1 MRLKKREVTDKKVL
15 GEILEECDVVRIG
28 AVDEEGMFIVPV
40 NFGYDFDTGE
50 ETTRLVLY
58 FHGAAEG
65 RKAEAFALN
74 PDVAVEM
81 DCCPELITGNY
92 TCSYSYAYR
101 SIMGKGR
108 VSRITSDEEKHMLF
122 PGSWSMRLR
131 MQTLFSAEKCWRE
144 QRCSESMSY
153 ISPAKSGRRRDD
165 NRFLFRAVNFAQR
178 DESIHVLR

>member
-1 MRLKKREVTDKKVL
+1 M
-15 GEILEECDVVRIG
+15 VRIG

-81 DCCPELITGNY
+81 DCCHELITGNY

-108 VSRITSDEEKHMLF
+108 VSRITSDEEKQYAPDAGIVFRREMLD
-122 PGSWSMRLR
+122 R
-131 MQTLFSAEKCWRE
+131 TAV
-144 QRCSESMSY
+144 
-153 ISPAKSGRRRDD
+153 
-165 NRFLFRAVNFAQR
+165 FRIDVVHFTGKER
-178 DESIHVLR
+178 KKKG

>member
-1 MRLKKREVTDKKVL
+1 MRAMRLKKREVTDKKVL

-81 DCCPELITGNY
+81 DCCHELITGNY

-101 SIMGKGR
+101 SIMGTGTVRELTEKQEKIHGLI
-108 VSRITSDEEKHMLF
+108 RIMQHMA
-122 PGSWSMRLR
+122 PD
-131 MQTLFSAEKCWRE
+131 AEIEFLPEMLERTGVYCIDVTDFTGKER
-144 QRCSESMSY
+144 
-153 ISPAKSGRRRDD
+153 KKKKDD
-165 NRFLFRAVNFAQR
+165 ITRGGLK
-178 DESIHVLR
+178 